1 MIEILEGTHEI
12 INFKSTLGIRLFN
25 NGEYEDYPEHWHTA
39 IEIIM
44 PLKHGYQVVIAGNKF
59 SLNEGDIFIINS
71 GVLHSLKAPNIG
83 ERIILQFSDYILYSV
98 KGMETLLTL
107 LPEYIFISENNDVDR
122 IYSFIKKHMD
132 AIAVE
137 YDQKKSFFEASIYA
151 NIIEIFA
158 YLGRNAIWGRTITKR
173 PVYSNPSKKKEY
185 METIMIACNYINENF
200 THAISLDDAASI
212 TGFSKFHFSRIF
224 KQCMNMTFYE
234 YLNNRRVSKA
244 EELLAKSEYTVLD
257 IALSS
262 GFSSLSAFNR
272 TFRSLKNCSPSEYR
286 KKEDIRKF

>member
-12 INFKSTLGIRLFN
+12 IDFKSPLGIRLFN

-44 PLKHGYQVVIAGNKF
+44 PIKNGYQVFICNNKF
-59 SLNEGDIFIINS
+59 HLNEGDIFIINS
-71 GVLHSLKAPNIG
+71 GVLHSLKAPDTG
-83 ERIILQFSDYILYSV
+83 ERIILQFSDYILYSI

-107 LPEYIFISENNDVDR
+107 LPEYIFISENNDEDR

-137 YDQKKSFFEASIYA
+137 YDQQKSFFEASIYA
-151 NIIEIFA
+151 CIIEIFV
-158 YLGRNAIWGRTITKR
+158 YLGRNAIWGRTITKM
-173 PVYSNPSKKKEY
+173 PVYNNPSKKKEY
-185 METIMIACNYINENF
+185 METIMTACNYINENF
-200 THAISLDDAASI
+200 TKAISLDDAADI

-234 YLNNRRVSKA
+234 YLNNKRVSKA

-272 TFRSLKNCSPSEYR
+272 TFKSLKNCSPSEYR
-286 KKEDIRKF
+286 KKEDSRKF